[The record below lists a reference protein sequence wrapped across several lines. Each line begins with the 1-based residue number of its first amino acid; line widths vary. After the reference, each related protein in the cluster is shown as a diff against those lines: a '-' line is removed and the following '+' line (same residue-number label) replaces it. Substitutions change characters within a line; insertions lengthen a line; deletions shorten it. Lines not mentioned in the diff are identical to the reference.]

1 MLVSRDYVAPH
12 SLDEVLQLLDES
24 LYTVLAGGTDVY
36 PARVGKP
43 LPERVVDLS
52 LVENLRGIVFQE
64 GFWRIGATTTW
75 SDIVNA
81 KLPTG
86 FECLQQAAKQI
97 GAVQVQNAGTISGN
111 LCTASPA
118 GDSIPALMA
127 LDAEVELMSVSG
139 VRRLKIEDFIAGYRK
154 TVLQTNEIVTSI
166 NVPSESANSTS
177 AFEKFGTRA
186 YLVISL
192 VMVATSVR
200 RNSEGKIKDLRIC
213 VGACSPVA
221 KRIRTL
227 ENRLVKGG
235 ESKQSLDQITI
246 EDFSILSP
254 IDDIR
259 CSSEYRFELLPVLVK
274 QALEHCGWNSNVN
287 N

>member
-1 MLVSRDYVAPH
+1 MLVTREYIAPH
-12 SLDEVLQLLDES
+12 SLDEVLRLLDES
-24 LYTVLAGGTDVY
+24 LCTVLAGGTDVY

-43 LPERVVDLS
+43 LPERVIDLS
-52 LVENLRGIVFQE
+52 LVKNLRGITFQDDS
-64 GFWRIGATTTW
+64 WRIGATTTW
-75 SDIVNA
+75 ADIVNA
-81 KLPTG
+81 KLPSG

-97 GAVQVQNAGTISGN
+97 GGVQVQNAGTISGN

-127 LDAEVELMSVSG
+127 LDAEVELMSVTG
-139 VRRLKIEDFIAGYRK
+139 LRRLKLEDFITGYRK
-154 TVLQTNEIVTSI
+154 TVLEKNEIVTSI
-166 NVPSESANSTS
+166 NIPSDSANSAS

-200 RNSEGKIKDLRIC
+200 RNSAGEIADLRIS

-221 KRIRTL
+221 KRIKRL
-227 ENRLVKGG
+227 EDRLIR
-235 ESKQSLDQITI
+235 ESKSKQVLDQITI

-259 CSSEYRFELLPVLVK
+259 CTAEYRFKLLPVLVK
-274 QALEHCGWNSNVN
+274 QSLERSGWWANVGN
-287 N
+287 

>member
-1 MLVSRDYVAPH
+1 MLVARKYVAPH

-24 LYTVLAGGTDVY
+24 LCTILAGGTDVY
-36 PARVGKP
+36 PARVGRP

-52 LVENLRGIVFQE
+52 LVKNLRGITFQNNI
-64 GFWRIGATTTW
+64 WRIGATTTW
-75 SDIVNA
+75 ADIVNA
-81 KLPTG
+81 KLPSG

-97 GAVQVQNAGTISGN
+97 GAVQVQNSGTISGN

-127 LDAEVELMSVSG
+127 LDAEVELMSVAGS
-139 VRRLKIEDFIAGYRK
+139 RRLKLEDFITGYRK
-154 TVLQTNEIVTSI
+154 TVLEKNEIVTSI
-166 NVPSESANSTS
+166 NVSNDSANSIS

-192 VMVATSVR
+192 VMVATSFR
-200 RNSEGKIKDLRIC
+200 RNSAGDITDLRIS

-221 KRIRTL
+221 KRITKL
-227 ENRLVKGG
+227 EDRLMRERK
-235 ESKQSLDQITI
+235 SKQSLDQIVP

-259 CSSEYRFELLPVLVK
+259 CTAEYRFKLLPVLVK
-274 QALEHCGWNSNVN
+274 QALERSGWYKNVN

>member
-1 MLVSRDYVAPH
+1 MLVSREYVAPH

-24 LYTVLAGGTDVY
+24 SYTVLAGGTDVY

-52 LVENLRGIVFQE
+52 LVKNLRGIVFQE
-64 GFWRIGATTTW
+64 GFWRIGAITTW

-154 TVLQTNEIVTSI
+154 TALEKNEIVTSI
-166 NVPSESANSTS
+166 NIPDVAAKSATS
-177 AFEKFGTRA
+177 FEKYGTRA

-192 VMVATSVR
+192 AMVATSIR
-200 RNSEGKIKDLRIC
+200 RDASGDISDLRIC

-221 KRIRTL
+221 KRITKL
-227 ENRLVKGG
+227 EERLVR
-235 ESKQSLDQITI
+235 ERNSKTAIDQIKV
-246 EDFSILSP
+246 EDFSMLSP

-259 CSSEYRFELLPVLVK
+259 CTAEYRFKLLPVLVK
-274 QALEHCGWNSNVN
+274 RALEHSGW
-287 N
+287 

>member
-1 MLVSRDYVAPH
+1 MLVSREYVAPH

-24 LYTVLAGGTDVY
+24 SYTVLAGGTDVY

-52 LVENLRGIVFQE
+52 LVKNLRGIVFQE
-64 GFWRIGATTTW
+64 GFWRIGAITTW

-154 TVLQTNEIVTSI
+154 TALEKNEIVTSI
-166 NVPSESANSTS
+166 NIPDVAAKSTTS
-177 AFEKFGTRA
+177 FEKYGTRA

-192 VMVATSVR
+192 AMVATSIR
-200 RNSEGKIKDLRIC
+200 RDASGDISDLRIC

-221 KRIRTL
+221 KRITKL
-227 ENRLVKGG
+227 EERLVR
-235 ESKQSLDQITI
+235 ERNSKTAIDQIKV
-246 EDFSILSP
+246 EDFSMLSP

-259 CSSEYRFELLPVLVK
+259 CTAEYRFKLLPVLVK
-274 QALEHCGWNSNVN
+274 RALEHSGW
-287 N
+287 

>member
-1 MLVSRDYVAPH
+1 MLVTREYIAPH
-12 SLDEVLQLLDES
+12 SLEEVLQLLDES
-24 LYTVLAGGTDVY
+24 LCTVLAGGTDVY

-52 LVENLRGIVFQE
+52 LVKNLRGIAFQD
-64 GFWRIGATTTW
+64 GSWRIGATTTW
-75 SDIVNA
+75 ADIVNA
-81 KLPTG
+81 KLQSG

-127 LDAEVELMSVSG
+127 LDAEVELMSAAG
-139 VRRLKIEDFIAGYRK
+139 MRRLKLEDFICGYRK
-154 TVLQTNEIVTSI
+154 TVLEKNEIVTSI
-166 NVPSESANSTS
+166 NISSNSANSTS

-200 RNSEGKIKDLRIC
+200 RNSEGDVTDLRIC

-221 KRIRTL
+221 KRIKTL
-227 ENRLVKGG
+227 EDRLISERKS
-235 ESKQSLDQITI
+235 EQSLDQITI
-246 EDFSILSP
+246 KDFSILSP
-254 IDDIR
+254 INDIR
-259 CSSEYRFELLPVLVK
+259 CTSEYRFELLPVLVK
-274 QALEHCGWNSNVN
+274 QALERCGWYSNVN